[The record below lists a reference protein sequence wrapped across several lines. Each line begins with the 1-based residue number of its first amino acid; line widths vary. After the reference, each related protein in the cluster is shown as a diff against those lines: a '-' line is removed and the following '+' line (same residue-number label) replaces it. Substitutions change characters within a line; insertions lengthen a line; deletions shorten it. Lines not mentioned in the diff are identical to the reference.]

1 MKVKDLKRIIH
12 NLDDEQDVEFFRY
25 EYDEHRVEYYDEELV
40 FDSTST
46 NTERVRLIFLSE
58 FL

>member
-1 MKVKDLKRIIH
+1 MKVKDLKRIIQ

-40 FDSTST
+40 FDSVSHGL
-46 NTERVRLIFLSE
+46 ERTRLIFISE